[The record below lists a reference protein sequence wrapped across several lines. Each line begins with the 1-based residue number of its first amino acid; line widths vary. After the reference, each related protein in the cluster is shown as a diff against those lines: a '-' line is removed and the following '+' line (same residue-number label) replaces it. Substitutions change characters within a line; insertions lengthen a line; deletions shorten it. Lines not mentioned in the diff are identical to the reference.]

1 MESEKYKLIKVNKLS
16 VSPDVYYPERH
27 PEIVHHD
34 SPALDVFTDFK
45 SKNAEMIHPES
56 SIQEALNKMQ
66 NNKIKSLLVERD
78 NKIIGLITAKHLQ
91 GVKATQ
97 KAISMNIKV
106 TELTVD
112 MLMVKWEKLRYLDY
126 KDLSNT
132 RVGHIK
138 NLMHHYNIQYCIV
151 IEHCKKEN
159 PWIRGIFSSARISR
173 QLGEEVSGDLHITN
187 ISDLNKKDHE

>member
-1 MESEKYKLIKVNKLS
+1 MESEKYKLIKAHKLS
-16 VSPDVYYPERH
+16 ASPDVYYPEKH
-27 PEIVHHD
+27 PEIVHDD

-45 SKNAEMIHPES
+45 SKNAEMISPNAS
-56 SIQEALNKMQ
+56 TKDAVNKMK
-66 NNKIKSLLVERD
+66 NNKIKSLLVEKD
-78 NKIIGLITAKHLQ
+78 HKIIGIITAKHIQ

-97 KAISMNIKV
+97 TALSMNIKV

-112 MLMVKWEKLRYLDY
+112 MLMIPWKELRYLDY
-126 KDLSNT
+126 KNLSNT

-151 IEHCKKEN
+151 IEHCRNEN

-187 ISDLNKKDHE
+187 ISDLSKKDN